1 MPKMDLFDK
10 PFDDGTKSKLDLYRE
25 YLKEWLP
32 VFVSRERPIWKKVQ
46 IFDFFAGKGKDKNGE
61 KGSPLIAVD
70 VINAYIEY
78 IRQNKVEV
86 VLHLNELND
95 NSYKALQQNV
105 SGLGIDFRIETY
117 HSEFKT
123 VFDKLYPSMKE
134 SANFLFL
141 DQNGI
146 KEITKEI
153 FQQITSLKQT
163 DFLFFISSSYFKRF
177 ATTPEFRK
185 YFPFEPSEVA
195 NTDYYHIHRK
205 VVEHYKTLIRD
216 KKYYFLAPF
225 SIKKGPNIYG
235 LVFGTNH
242 TLGIEKFLLVAW
254 KKDKLT
260 GEANYD
266 IDNEKIN
273 VHQPSLFE
281 EFSKPSKRQVF
292 ERNLTQAILNK
303 TLTTNQSVYLFGLNE
318 GFQMKDVNAVLR
330 KLKSDKKIDFEFK
343 PITSDLH
350 KIAELELIK
359 LL

>member
-1 MPKMDLFDK
+1 MPKKDLFDK
-10 PFDDGTKSKLDLYRE
+10 PFDEGTKSKLDIYRE

-32 VFVSRERPIWKKVQ
+32 VFVSRVPPIWKKVQ

-61 KGSPLIAVD
+61 KGSPLIAVNL
-70 VINAYIEY
+70 INVYIEY
-78 IRQNKVEV
+78 IIQNKVEV
-86 VLHLNELND
+86 ILHLNELNEI
-95 NSYKALQQNV
+95 SYEALAENIN
-105 SGLGIDFRIETY
+105 GLGINFQIKTY
-117 HSEFKT
+117 NLEFKK
-123 VFDKLYPSMKE
+123 VFEVLYPSMKE

-153 FQQITSLKQT
+153 FEQITSLKKT

-177 ATTPEFRK
+177 ATTPEFKK

-195 NTDYYHIHRK
+195 DTDYYHIHRK
-205 VVEHYKTLIRD
+205 VVNHYKSLITD
-216 KKYYFLAPF
+216 KKQYFLAPF
-225 SIKKGPNIYG
+225 SIKKGANIYG

-242 TLGIEKFLLVAW
+242 TLGIEKFLSVAW

-266 IDNEKIN
+266 IDNEKIDLR
-273 VHQPSLFE
+273 QQSLFE
-281 EFSKPSKRQVF
+281 EYNKPSKRQVF
-292 ERNLTQAILNK
+292 EKNLISAILNK

-318 GFQMKDVNAVLR
+318 GFQLKDVNTVLR
-330 KLKSDKKIDFEFK
+330 KLKTEKKIEYDF
-343 PITSDLH
+343 ITLSADLH
-350 KIAELELIK
+350 KIEKVEPIK